1 MKKTKIKQLTVEA
14 FAAKYLSVAAATALF
29 FFAFV
34 FGSVSY
40 RGFFDIQTFLNLFI
54 DKSYLIISALGM
66 TLVILSGG
74 IDLSVGSVVALTTM
88 IISSLTEFAH
98 VDPFAAIGIAVITG
112 SVIGFLMGCV
122 IVYWNVP
129 PFIATLAGM
138 FFARGFCYLI
148 SIQSISIGNQTLSG
162 LAIWKL
168 RFGAGA
174 GSPFI
179 SLNVLLALIMIIVII
194 YISLHTKF
202 GRNIYAI
209 GGSEQSAVLLGIP
222 VRRTKIAIYTVNGFC
237 SAVSG
242 VVFSLYMLSGYGL
255 HGQGMEMDAIAA
267 VVIGG
272 ILMSGGVGYVYG
284 SIFGSLTVAII
295 QALIMFNGRIN
306 SWWTKITVGIMLLLF
321 IGLQRLIV
329 IIGNKKR

>member
-1 MKKTKIKQLTVEA
+1 MKKLNVEA
-14 FAAKYLSVAAATALF
+14 FAAKYLSVAAATLLF
-29 FFAFV
+29 FIAFV

-88 IISSLTEFAH
+88 IISSLTEFAQ
-98 VDPFAAIGIAVITG
+98 VNPFTAVCIAVITG
-112 SVIGFLMGCV
+112 SLIGFLMGCI

-148 SIQSISIGNQTLSG
+148 SIQSISISNQTLSS

-168 RFGAGA
+168 RFGSG
-174 GSPFI
+174 GGVPFI
-179 SLNVLLALIMIIVII
+179 SLNVIIALIMIIVII

-222 VRRTKIAIYTVNGFC
+222 VGKTKIAVYTVNGFC

-284 SIFGSLTVAII
+284 SVFGSLTIAII

-306 SWWTKITVGIMLLLF
+306 SWWTKITVGILLLLF
-321 IGLQRLIV
+321 IGLQRFIV
-329 IIGNKKR
+329 AMGNKKN

>member
-1 MKKTKIKQLTVEA
+1 MKKPNLVEA
-14 FAAKYLSVAAATALF
+14 FVGRYLSVAAATLLF
-29 FFAFV
+29 FAAFI
-34 FGSVSY
+34 FGSLSY

-98 VDPFAAIGIAVITG
+98 VNPFIAVFIAVVTG
-112 SVIGFLMGCV
+112 SLIGFLMGCV

-138 FFARGFCYLI
+138 FFARGACYLI
-148 SIQSISIGNQTLSG
+148 SIQSISISDQTLNG

-174 GSPFI
+174 GVPFV
-179 SLNVLLALIMIIVII
+179 SLNVIIAFVMIIAII
-194 YISLHTKF
+194 YVSLHTKF

-222 VRRTKIAIYTVNGFC
+222 VRRTKIAVYTVNGFC

-284 SIFGSLTVAII
+284 SVFGSLTIAII

-321 IGLQRLIV
+321 IGLQRFIV
-329 IIGNKKR
+329 AAGNRKRQA

>member
-1 MKKTKIKQLTVEA
+1 VKKPNLVEV
-14 FAAKYLSVAAATALF
+14 FAGKYLSVAAATLLF
-29 FFAFV
+29 FIAFI

-98 VDPFAAIGIAVITG
+98 INPFAAVFIAVAAG
-112 SVIGFLMGCV
+112 SVIGFLMGCI

-138 FFARGFCYLI
+138 FFARGACYLI
-148 SIQSISIGNQTLSG
+148 SIQSISISDKTLSG

-168 RFGAGA
+168 RFGAGP

-179 SLNVLLALIMIIVII
+179 SLNVIIALVMITAVI
-194 YISLHTKF
+194 YISLHTRF

-222 VRRTKIAIYTVNGFC
+222 VRRTKIAVYTVNGFC

-284 SIFGSLTVAII
+284 SVFGSLTIAII

-321 IGLQRLIV
+321 IGLQRFIV
-329 IIGNKKR
+329 AVGNRKR

>member
-1 MKKTKIKQLTVEA
+1 MKKLNLEV
-14 FAAKYLSVAAATALF
+14 FAAKYLSVAAATVLF
-29 FFAFV
+29 FIAFI
-34 FGSVSY
+34 FGSSSY
-40 RGFFDIQTFLNLFI
+40 RGFFDVQTFLNLFI
-54 DKSYLIISALGM
+54 DKAYLIISALGM

-88 IISSLTEFAH
+88 IVSSLTEFAQ
-98 VDPFAAIGIAVITG
+98 VNPFVAVFIAVVTG
-112 SVIGFLMGCV
+112 SAIGFLMGCI

-138 FFARGFCYLI
+138 FFARGACYLI
-148 SIQSISIGNQTLSG
+148 SIQSISISNKTLSD

-168 RFGAGA
+168 RFGAGGGA
-174 GSPFI
+174 PFI
-179 SLNVLLALIMIIVII
+179 SLNVIITLVMIAAVI

-222 VRRTKIAIYTVNGFC
+222 VRKTKIAIYPVNGFC

-284 SIFGSLTVAII
+284 SVFGSLTIAII

-321 IGLQRLIV
+321 ICLQRLIV
-329 IIGNKKR
+329 VIGNKKK

>member
-1 MKKTKIKQLTVEA
+1 MKKINLEA
-14 FAAKYLSVAAATALF
+14 FATKYISVVAATLLF
-29 FFAFV
+29 FIAFI

-40 RGFFDIQTFLNLFI
+40 RGFFDVQTFLNLFI
-54 DKSYLIISALGM
+54 DKAYLIISALGM

-98 VDPFAAIGIAVITG
+98 VNPFAAVFIAVVTG
-112 SVIGFLMGCV
+112 SAIGFLMGCI

-138 FFARGFCYLI
+138 FFARGACYLI
-148 SIQSISIGNQTLSG
+148 SIQSISISDKTLSD

-168 RFGAGA
+168 RFGAGP
-174 GSPFI
+174 GTPFI
-179 SLNVLLALIMIIVII
+179 SLNVIIAFIMIAAVI
-194 YISLHTKF
+194 YVSLHTKF

-209 GGSEQSAVLLGIP
+209 GGNEQSAVLLGIP
-222 VRRTKIAIYTVNGFC
+222 VRKTKIAVYTVNGFC

-272 ILMSGGVGYVYG
+272 TLLSGGVGYVYG
-284 SIFGSLTVAII
+284 SVFGSLTIAII

-306 SWWTKITVGIMLLLF
+306 SWWTKITVGVLLLLF
-321 IGLQRLIV
+321 IGLQRFIV
-329 IIGNKKR
+329 AVGNKKN

>member
-1 MKKTKIKQLTVEA
+1 MKKTNLEV
-14 FAAKYLSVAAATALF
+14 FAAKYLSAAAATVLF
-29 FFAFV
+29 FIAFI

-40 RGFFDIQTFLNLFI
+40 RGFFDVQTFLNLFI
-54 DKSYLIISALGM
+54 DKAYLIISALGM

-98 VDPFAAIGIAVITG
+98 LNPFLAVCIAVVTG
-112 SVIGFLMGCV
+112 SAIGFLMGC
-122 IVYWNVP
+122 IIAFWHVP

-138 FFARGFCYLI
+138 FFARGACYLI
-148 SIQSISIGNQTLSG
+148 SIQSISISDQTLSG

-174 GSPFI
+174 GVPFI
-179 SLNVLLALIMIIVII
+179 SLNVIIAFIMIAAVI
-194 YISLHTKF
+194 YVSLHTKF

-222 VRRTKIAIYTVNGFC
+222 VRKTKIAIYTANGFC

-272 ILMSGGVGYVYG
+272 TLLSGGVGYVYG
-284 SIFGSLTVAII
+284 SVFGSLTIAII

-306 SWWTKITVGIMLLLF
+306 SWWTKITVGILLLAF
-321 IGLQRLIV
+321 ILLQRFIV
-329 IIGNKKR
+329 AVGNKKH

>member
-1 MKKTKIKQLTVEA
+1 MKKLNVEA
-14 FAAKYLSVAAATALF
+14 FAAKYLSVAAATLLF
-29 FFAFV
+29 FIAFV

-40 RGFFDIQTFLNLFI
+40 RGFFDVQTFLNLFI

-88 IISSLTEFAH
+88 IISSLTEFAQ
-98 VDPFAAIGIAVITG
+98 VNPFTAIFIAVITG
-112 SVIGFLMGCV
+112 SLIGFLMGCI

-138 FFARGFCYLI
+138 FFARGACYLI
-148 SIQSISIGNQTLSG
+148 SIQSISIGNQTLSS

-168 RFGAGA
+168 RFGSGA
-174 GSPFI
+174 GVPFI
-179 SLNVLLALIMIIVII
+179 SLNVIIALIMIIVII

-222 VRRTKIAIYTVNGFC
+222 VGKTKIAVYTVNGFC

-284 SIFGSLTVAII
+284 SVFGSLTIAII

-306 SWWTKITVGIMLLLF
+306 SWWTKITVGILLLAF
-321 IGLQRLIV
+321 ILLQRFIV
-329 IIGNKKR
+329 TVGNKKN

>member
-1 MKKTKIKQLTVEA
+1 MKKPNIDVFIT
-14 FAAKYLSVAAATALF
+14 KYLSVAAATLLF
-29 FFAFV
+29 FAAFV

-40 RGFFDIQTFLNLFI
+40 RGFFDVQTFLNLFV
-54 DKSYLIISALGM
+54 DKAYLIISALGM

-98 VDPFAAIGIAVITG
+98 INPFVAILIAVITG
-112 SVIGFLMGCV
+112 SAIGFLMGC
-122 IVYWNVP
+122 IIAYWKVP

-138 FFARGFCYLI
+138 FFARGACYLI
-148 SIQSISIGNQTLSG
+148 SIQSISISDKTLSA
-162 LAIWKL
+162 LAMWKL
-168 RFGAGA
+168 RFGSGA
-174 GSPFI
+174 GVPFI
-179 SLNVLLALIMIIVII
+179 SLNVILTFIMIIAII
-194 YISLHTKF
+194 FISLHTKF

-209 GGSEQSAVLLGIP
+209 GGSEQSSVLLGIP
-222 VRRTKIAIYTVNGFC
+222 VRKTKIAIYTVNGFC

-272 ILMSGGVGYVYG
+272 TLLSGGVGYVYG
-284 SIFGSLTVAII
+284 SVFGSLTVAII

-306 SWWTKITVGIMLLLF
+306 SWWTKITVGILLLLF
-321 IGLQRLIV
+321 IGLQRFIV
-329 IIGNKKR
+329 AVGNKKK

>member
-1 MKKTKIKQLTVEA
+1 MKKLNVEA
-14 FAAKYLSVAAATALF
+14 SATKYLSVAAATLLF
-29 FFAFV
+29 FIAFI

-40 RGFFDIQTFLNLFI
+40 RGFFDVQTFFNLFI
-54 DKSYLIISALGM
+54 DKAYLIISALGM

-88 IISSLTEFAH
+88 IISALTEFAH
-98 VDPFAAIGIAVITG
+98 VNPFVAILIAVITG
-112 SVIGFLMGCV
+112 SVIGFLMGCI

-148 SIQSISIGNQTLSG
+148 SIQSISISDQTLSG

-168 RFGAGA
+168 RFGSGP
-174 GSPFI
+174 GVPFI
-179 SLNVLLALIMIIVII
+179 SLNVIIALIMIIVII

-209 GGSEQSAVLLGIP
+209 GGNEQSAVLLGIP
-222 VRRTKIAIYTVNGFC
+222 VRKTKIAVYTVNGFC

-284 SIFGSLTVAII
+284 SVFGSLTIAII

-306 SWWTKITVGIMLLLF
+306 SWWTKITVGVLLLLF
-321 IGLQRLIV
+321 IGLQRFIV
-329 IIGNKKR
+329 AVGNKKN

>member
-1 MKKTKIKQLTVEA
+1 MKKLNVEA
-14 FAAKYLSVAAATALF
+14 LAAKYLSVAAATLLF
-29 FFAFV
+29 FIAFV

-74 IDLSVGSVVALTTM
+74 IDLSVGSIVALTTM

-98 VDPFAAIGIAVITG
+98 VDPFVAIGIAVITG
-112 SVIGFLMGCV
+112 SVIGFLMGCI

-148 SIQSISIGNQTLSG
+148 SIQSISISDQTLSG
-162 LAIWKL
+162 MAIWKL

-179 SLNVLLALIMIIVII
+179 SLNVIIALVMIIVII

-209 GGSEQSAVLLGIP
+209 GGSEQSAILLGIP
-222 VRRTKIAIYTVNGFC
+222 VRKTKIAVYTVNGFC

-284 SIFGSLTVAII
+284 SVFGSLTIAII

-321 IGLQRLIV
+321 IGLQRFIV
-329 IIGNKKR
+329 VVGNKKK

>member
-1 MKKTKIKQLTVEA
+1 MKKPNIEVFIT
-14 FAAKYLSVAAATALF
+14 KYLSVAAATLLF
-29 FFAFV
+29 FAAFI

-40 RGFFDIQTFLNLFI
+40 RGFFDVQTFLNLFI

-98 VDPFAAIGIAVITG
+98 INPFAAILIAVVTG
-112 SVIGFLMGCV
+112 SVIGFLMGC
-122 IVYWNVP
+122 IIAYWDVP

-138 FFARGFCYLI
+138 FFARGACYLI
-148 SIQSISIGNQTLSG
+148 SIQSISISDKVLSDM
-162 LAIWKL
+162 AIWKL
-168 RFGAGA
+168 RFGAG
-174 GSPFI
+174 GPFI
-179 SLNVLLALIMIIVII
+179 SLNVILTFIMIIAII
-194 YISLHTKF
+194 YVSLHTKF

-209 GGSEQSAVLLGIP
+209 GGNEQSAALLGIP
-222 VRRTKIAIYTVNGFC
+222 VRKTKIAVYTVNGFC

-272 ILMSGGVGYVYG
+272 TLLSGGVGYVYG
-284 SIFGSLTVAII
+284 SVFGSLTIAII

-306 SWWTKITVGIMLLLF
+306 SWWTKITVGILLLLF

-329 IIGNKKR
+329 AMGNKKN

>member
-1 MKKTKIKQLTVEA
+1 MKKPNIDA
-14 FAAKYLSVAAATALF
+14 FAAKYISVAAATVLF
-29 FFAFV
+29 FIAFV

-40 RGFFDIQTFLNLFI
+40 RGFFGVQTFLNLFI

-88 IISSLTEFAH
+88 IVSSLTEFAH
-98 VDPFAAIGIAVITG
+98 INPLMAIFIAIAAGG
-112 SVIGFLMGCV
+112 VIGCLMG
-122 IVYWNVP
+122 IIIAYWNVP

-138 FFARGFCYLI
+138 FFARGACYLI
-148 SIQSISIGNQTLSG
+148 SIQSISISDKTLSD
-162 LAIWKL
+162 LAIWKF
-168 RFGAGA
+168 RFGAGP
-174 GSPFI
+174 GTPFV
-179 SLNVLLALIMIIVII
+179 SLNVIITFIMIAAVI
-194 YISLHTKF
+194 YVSLHTRF

-222 VRRTKIAIYTVNGFC
+222 VRKTKVAVYTVNGFC
-237 SAVSG
+237 SAVAG

-272 ILMSGGVGYVYG
+272 TLLSGGVGYVYG
-284 SIFGSLTVAII
+284 SVLGSLTIGII

-306 SWWTKITVGIMLLLF
+306 SWWTKITVGILLLLF
-321 IGLQRLIV
+321 IGLQRFIV
-329 IIGNKKR
+329 AVGNKKS